1 MKILANKKKR
11 LRKRRFVLSLL
22 IIAAIIFGIIKFAEI
37 LKPVLGYKSIG
48 LKRIST
54 IEYTTRKQ
62 DRDRVNINS
71 FEERVIKFEKN
82 KLVTYD
88 LNGEK
93 LWEKELKMK
102 DPIIR
107 GNKDN
112 IVVVNPTNGKI
123 FYIDYRGEIK
133 LENSLDKEVID
144 VEINSNGYVLAMLKK
159 EIFVFHPNGEI
170 VSNFNIPK
178 GEVFDGDLSED
189 NNTIALTILN
199 LEEKKFYSNILFY
212 SLDGKVLAGKK
223 YDNDIIYK
231 IFLIND
237 SNLLA
242 LSDSRVL
249 MISEDDKNNNVI
261 WVKEFEENLNKG
273 VLSDQGILVLS
284 LINKEN
290 TIIDTKNRNIICQLN
305 LDGNILNKTP
315 IAGEVLGL
323 DVIDD
328 EILVFTDRTIYILDK
343 KGEIIL
349 ERKINR
355 DIKTVKW
362 ISKKNILITY
372 KDRLEIMSL
381 DN

>member
-1 MKILANKKKR
+1 MANKKKR

-71 FEERVIKFEKN
+71 FEEQVIKFEKN

-133 LENSLDKEVID
+133 LENSLDNEVID

-178 GEVFDGDLSED
+178 GEVFDGDLSEE

-199 LEEKKFYSNILFY
+199 VEEKKFYSNILFY

>member
-1 MKILANKKKR
+1 
-11 LRKRRFVLSLL
+11 
-22 IIAAIIFGIIKFAEI
+22 
-37 LKPVLGYKSIG
+37 
-48 LKRIST
+48 
-54 IEYTTRKQ
+54 
-62 DRDRVNINS
+62 
-71 FEERVIKFEKN
+71 VIKFEKN

-112 IVVVNPTNGKI
+112 IVVVNPTNGKV

-144 VEINSNGYVLAMLKK
+144 VEINSNGYVLTMLKK

-199 LEEKKFYSNILFY
+199 VEEKKFYSNILFY

>member
-199 LEEKKFYSNILFY
+199 VEEKKFYSNILFY

>member
-1 MKILANKKKR
+1 MANKKKR

-199 LEEKKFYSNILFY
+199 VEEKKFYSNILFY

>member
-199 LEEKKFYSNILFY
+199 VEEKKFYSNILFY

-273 VLSDQGILVLS
+273 VLSNQGILVLG

>member
-1 MKILANKKKR
+1 MANKKKR

-62 DRDRVNINS
+62 DRDRVNING

-107 GNKDN
+107 GNKDI

-199 LEEKKFYSNILFY
+199 VEEKKFYSNILFY

>member
-1 MKILANKKKR
+1 MANKKKR

-112 IVVVNPTNGKI
+112 IVVVNPTNGKV

-144 VEINSNGYVLAMLKK
+144 VEINSNGYVLTMLKK

-199 LEEKKFYSNILFY
+199 VEEKKFYSNILFY

>member
-1 MKILANKKKR
+1 MANKKKR

-199 LEEKKFYSNILFY
+199 VEEKKFYSNILFY

-273 VLSDQGILVLS
+273 VLSNQGILVLG

>member
-1 MKILANKKKR
+1 MANKKKR

-199 LEEKKFYSNILFY
+199 VEEKKFYSNILFY

-273 VLSDQGILVLS
+273 VLSDQGILVLG